1 MYFFIFL
8 LILLLLSGC
17 IFTTSAD
24 FASLTSLKAAL
35 SKHSLVIA
43 DIVYI
48 HSATAFDDYE
58 RVAFYPSANHV
69 IHLVVVMHAGDEVK
83 LQISSTSFNT
93 NANYQKVI
101 VKQLKGAWKVCCM
114 FVCAC
119 LYCCG
124 FTLYC
129 RITLLRARSTILC
142 GITLAWSKSWRGT
155 ILVLLSMMKR
165 VKLSGILS
173 VLLLSMIFM
182 SSLAFCCVLL
192 LVWSGFMC
200 ASVPLLDCSIHQ
212 QELVE
217 AF

>member
-1 MYFFIFL
+1 LFYVIFFIFL
-8 LILLLLSGC
+8 LILLFLSGC

-35 SKHSLVIA
+35 SKHALVIA

-119 LYCCG
+119 LYCCV
-124 FTLYC
+124 FTLNC
-129 RITLLRARSTILC
+129 RITLQRARSTILC

-155 ILVLLSMMKR
+155 ILALLSMMKR

-182 SSLAFCCVLL
+182 SSLALCCVLL
-192 LVWSGFMC
+192 LVWAGFMY
-200 ASVPLLDCSIHQ
+200 ASVPLLRLLNSSTRIG
-212 QELVE
+212 
-217 AF
+217 